1 MQIGVIGSGYVGL
14 VTGACFASLGH
25 SVTCVDND
33 AAKIQTLKMGQI
45 PFYEPGL
52 HEMVEDNVTAK
63 RLSFTTEIAS
73 VVNSCKILFICVHT
87 PPQPDGGADLTY
99 VEKVAKQIALHL
111 KKYCLIVDKS
121 TVPVETGEWVYK
133 TIKRYA
139 PKGVPFDVASNPE
152 FLREGS
158 AIRDFKIPDRIV
170 VGVSSTRAEK
180 LFRTLYG
187 TMKAP
192 LLVTDIKSAELIKHA
207 ANSFLAMKISFAN
220 ALARV
225 CDAVGADVEMVTMGM
240 GLDPRIGN
248 QFLRAG
254 IGFGG
259 SCFPKDVSAFLYIAK
274 HLGVSF
280 NLLAEVLR
288 INDRQAEYFV
298 KTVRN
303 KLGKLNGKTIA
314 VLGLAFKSDTD
325 DMRCAP
331 SLKVIPML
339 QQAGAKIRAYDPQ
352 AMSKAQSLLKRVYF
366 AKDPYDA
373 AKDAHA
379 VLLLTEW
386 KEFYSLNWKKIL
398 RMAKDRFLFDGRN
411 MLVPQEMKKYGFRYS
426 SIGRPSA

>member
-1 MQIGVIGSGYVGL
+1 MKIGIIGSGYVGL

-25 SVTCVDND
+25 AVICVDND
-33 AAKIQTLKMGQI
+33 AEKIRSLKAGHI

-52 HEMVEDNVTAK
+52 HEMVTENVAAK
-63 RLSFTTEIAS
+63 RLSFTTEITR
-73 VVNSCKILFICVHT
+73 VVNLCEIIFICVHT

-99 VEKVAKQIALHL
+99 VGKVAKQIATHL

-139 PKGVPFDVASNPE
+139 RRGVSYDVASNPE

-158 AIRDFKIPDRIV
+158 AIRDFKMPDRIV
-170 VGVSSTRAEK
+170 VGVTSARAEK
-180 LFRTLYG
+180 IFRKLYA

-225 CDAVGADVEMVTMGM
+225 CDAVGADVEKVTLGM

-259 SCFPKDVSAFLYIAK
+259 SCFPKDVSAFLYISK
-274 HLGVSF
+274 HLGISF
-280 NLLAEVLR
+280 DILAEVLR
-288 INDRQAEYFV
+288 INDAQAEYFIE
-298 KTVRN
+298 KIQE
-303 KLGKLNGKTIA
+303 KLKKLAGKTIA

-331 SLKVIPML
+331 SLKVISML
-339 QQAGAKIRAYDPQ
+339 QKAGAKIRAYDPQ
-352 AMSKAQSLLKRVYF
+352 AMAKAQEMLKGVHF
-366 AKDPYDA
+366 ARDPYDA
-373 AKDAHA
+373 ARGAHA

-386 KEFYSLNWKKIL
+386 KEFFSLDWKKIL
-398 RMAKDRFLFDGRN
+398 QSAKGNFLFDGRN
-411 MLVPQEMKKYGFRYS
+411 MLVPQEMRKSGFYYS
-426 SIGRPSA
+426 SIGRP

>member
-1 MQIGVIGSGYVGL
+1 MKIGIIGSGYVGL

-33 AAKIQTLKMGQI
+33 ADKVHSLKAGHI

-52 HEMVEDNVTAK
+52 HEMVADNVAAK
-63 RLSFTTEIAS
+63 RLSFTTEIS
-73 VVNSCKILFICVHT
+73 RVVNRCEILFICVHT

-99 VEKVAKQIALHL
+99 IKKVAKLVATHL

-121 TVPVETGEWVYK
+121 TVPVETGEWVHK
-133 TIKRYA
+133 TILRYA
-139 PKGVPFDVASNPE
+139 RKGVKFDVASNPE

-158 AIRDFKIPDRIV
+158 AIRDFKMPDRIV
-170 VGVSSTRAEK
+170 IGVASARAENI
-180 LFRTLYG
+180 FRKLYG
-187 TMKAP
+187 TMNAP

-220 ALARV
+220 ALSRV
-225 CDAVGADVEMVTMGM
+225 CDAVGADVEQVTQGM

-259 SCFPKDVSAFLYIAK
+259 SCFPKDVSAFLCIAK

-280 NLLAEVLR
+280 DLLAEVLR
-288 INDRQAEYFV
+288 INDAQAEYFFDKV
-298 KTVRN
+298 QK
-303 KLGKLNGKTIA
+303 KLKKLHGKTIA
-314 VLGLAFKSDTD
+314 VLGLAFKADTD
-325 DMRCAP
+325 DMRSAP

-339 QQAGAKIRAYDPQ
+339 QKAGARIRAYDPQ
-352 AMSKAQSLLKRVYF
+352 AMSKARALLKGVYF
-366 AKDPYDA
+366 AADPYDA
-373 AKDAHA
+373 AKGAHA

-386 KEFYSLNWKKIL
+386 KEFFNLDWKKIL
-398 RMAKDRFLFDGRN
+398 QTAKGNFLFDGRN
-411 MLVPQEMKKYGFRYS
+411 MLVPHEMRSSGFHYS
-426 SIGRPSA
+426 SIGRP

>member
-1 MQIGVIGSGYVGL
+1 MKIGVIGSGYVGL

-25 SVTCVDND
+25 TVTCVDNNPE
-33 AAKIQTLKMGQI
+33 KIRSLKSGHI

-52 HEMVEDNVTAK
+52 HEMVTESVAAK
-63 RLSFTTEIAS
+63 RLSFTAEIAN
-73 VVNSCKILFICVHT
+73 VVNRCEILFICVHT

-121 TVPVETGEWVYK
+121 TVPVETGEWVHK

-139 PKGVPFDVASNPE
+139 RKGVPFDVASNPE

-158 AIRDFKIPDRIV
+158 AIRDFRMPDRIV
-170 VGVSSTRAEK
+170 VGVMSAKAEK
-180 LFRTLYG
+180 IFRELYA

-225 CDAVGADVEMVTMGM
+225 CDAVGADVEKVTLGM

-259 SCFPKDVSAFLYIAK
+259 SCFPKDVSAFLYISK
-274 HLGVSF
+274 HKGVSF
-280 NLLAEVLR
+280 DILAEVLR
-288 INDRQAEYFV
+288 INDAQASYFV
-298 KTVRN
+298 EKIQK
-303 KLGKLNGKTIA
+303 KLKKLEGKTIA
-314 VLGLAFKSDTD
+314 VLGLAFKADTD

-331 SLKVIPML
+331 SLGVISML
-339 QQAGAKIRAYDPQ
+339 QKAGAKIRAYDPQ
-352 AMSKAQSLLKRVYF
+352 AMGKAHDVLTGVHF
-366 AKDPYDA
+366 ATSPYDA
-373 AKDAHA
+373 AKGSHA
-379 VLLLTEW
+379 ILLLTEW
-386 KEFYSLNWKKIL
+386 KEFFCLDWKKVL
-398 RMAKDRFLFDGRN
+398 RVVKGNFLFDGRN
-411 MLVPQEMKKYGFRYS
+411 MLIPHEMRKHGFHYS
-426 SIGRPSA
+426 SIGRP

>member
-1 MQIGVIGSGYVGL
+1 MKIGIIGSGYVGL
-14 VTGACFASLGH
+14 VTGACFSSLGH

-33 AAKIQTLKMGQI
+33 TEKVRSLKAGHI

-52 HEMVEDNVTAK
+52 HEMVTESVAAK
-63 RLSFTTEIAS
+63 RLSFTTEISS
-73 VVNSCKILFICVHT
+73 VINFCEIIFICVHT
-87 PPQPDGGADLTY
+87 PPQSDGGADLTY
-99 VEKVAKQIALHL
+99 VEKVAKQIATHL

-139 PKGVPFDVASNPE
+139 RKGVPFDVASNPE

-158 AIRDFKIPDRIV
+158 AIRDFRMPDRIV
-170 VGVSSTRAEK
+170 IGVTSARAEK
-180 LFRTLYG
+180 IFRNLYG
-187 TMKAP
+187 IMKAP

-207 ANSFLAMKISFAN
+207 SNSFLAMKISFAN

-225 CDAVGADVEMVTMGM
+225 CDVVGADVEKVTLGM

-274 HLGVSF
+274 RKGVSF
-280 NLLAEVLR
+280 DILAEVLK
-288 INDRQAEYFV
+288 INDDQAEYFV
-298 KTVRN
+298 QKIQK
-303 KLGKLNGKTIA
+303 KLGKLEGKTLA
-314 VLGLAFKSDTD
+314 VMGLAFKSDTD

-331 SLKVIPML
+331 SLKIIPML
-339 QQAGAKIRAYDPQ
+339 QKAGAKIRAYDPQ
-352 AMSKAQSLLKRVYF
+352 AMVKASGLFKGVHF

-373 AKDAHA
+373 ARGAHA

-386 KEFYSLNWKKIL
+386 KEFFNLDWKKIL
-398 RMAKDRFLFDGRN
+398 RVAKGNFLFDGRN
-411 MLVPQEMKKYGFRYS
+411 MLIPHEMRKCGFHYS
-426 SIGRPSA
+426 SIGRP